1 MRFTV
6 RQVQTP
12 KGSLAFARGFEC
24 LPIDFG
30 AEPRLSL
37 GHLLAGALLCCA
49 PEMDWDWMG
58 TNTAR
63 CSPCASVSPSVKLG
77 STVPKFPGWLQA
89 PVTKGHEELPGGVG
103 PAPRVETQRGC
114 GPRSLPSTLGALS
127 IPARQ
132 RGDLRALS
140 TT

>member
-6 RQVQTP
+6 RQVQTT
-12 KGSLAFARGFEC
+12 KGSLAFAG
-24 LPIDFG
+24 G
-30 AEPRLSL
+30 NLSVFPL
-37 GHLLAGALLCCA
+37 ILGLSNSPGHLLAAEVLCCV
-49 PEMDWDWMG
+49 PETDWDWMG
-58 TNTAR
+58 TNTAW
-63 CSPCASVSPSVKLG
+63 CTPCASVSPSVKLG
-77 STVPKFPGWLQA
+77 STLPKFPVWLQA

-127 IPARQ
+127 IPGRQ